1 MSAGL
6 EVLNSSGSSIFSSNE
21 LHMRLVK
28 VVQPNS
34 SLEGIYYEIYWY
46 TWQGT
51 LTDEA
56 LLVALLP
63 EGRFYNFELV
73 ERGHDRF
80 PTYRTPANHNLA
92 VVCIPEG
99 KVKIPQPTFYIF
111 DKAPGEERTDSF
123 GIVTYR
129 SDGSVSMSS
138 STPLLQIIDS
148 VTTQVIANK
157 GYYPVAYVGNMGTP
171 YVAITNLYYIDSDSG
186 RRGVRVK
193 REGNSFYMGADYHL
207 LRGITN
213 RTHKINTVFIAP
225 DSIRSP

>member
-28 VVQPNS
+28 VVQPNAYQQ
-34 SLEGIYYEIYWY
+34 LIHYDIHRY

-51 LTDEA
+51 LTDDA

-80 PTYRTPANHNLA
+80 PAFYAPAHHNLA

-99 KVKIPQPTFYIF
+99 RGSIPQPTFYIF
-111 DKAPGEERTDSF
+111 DKAPGEEPTDSF

-148 VTTQVIANK
+148 VTTQVIANW

-171 YVAITNLYYIDSDSG
+171 YVAITNLYYIDREG
-186 RRGVRVK
+186 NRLGVRVK
-193 REGNSFYMGADYHL
+193 REGNSFYMEADYHPI
-207 LRGITN
+207 RRIGDK
-213 RTHKINTVFIAP
+213 THKIDTLFIAP